1 MRMRLLVD
9 SLIALMLV
17 AVLGGVLWHRRAA
30 EQQVENVE
38 ATQKAMRAIEAQ
50 ALYQGSLGQYET
62 TWMGYP
68 LVIEADWFKNRP
80 QNLLADNSVW
90 LDIAGKSKEFEPN
103 PDHVTCEAGRAAFWY
118 NPYRGIVR
126 ARVAPQM
133 SAKATIDLYNMV
145 NGTSLRVDDSM
156 WAAAE

>member
-9 SLIALMLV
+9 SLIALTLV

-30 EQQVENVE
+30 ERQVENVE
-38 ATQKAMRAIEAQ
+38 ATQQSLRAIEAQ
-50 ALYQGSLGQYET
+50 ALYRGSLGECQT

-68 LVIEADWFKNRP
+68 LVLKIEWFEHRP
-80 QNLLADNSVW
+80 ANLLADNANW
-90 LDIAGKSKEFEPN
+90 LDIVEKSKEFESN
-103 PDHVTCEAGRAAFWY
+103 PDHVTCESGRAAFWY

-133 SAKATIDLYNMV
+133 SAKATIDLYNLV